1 MTLQQLRYAIAVADC
16 GSMNQAAAKLFISQ
30 PSLSEAVKEL
40 EREIGIRIFGRT
52 NRGILVTTEGNEFLG
67 YARQVVEQYRLMEQ
81 RYVEKTQTKKR
92 FAVSMQHYTFAV
104 KAFVEMVKEFGM
116 DDYAFAIHETK
127 TGTVIE
133 HVKDFI
139 SEIGI
144 LYMSDFNRKILM
156 KLIKSFTDRK
166 STRLNSSH

>member
-67 YARQVVEQYRLMEQ
+67 YARQVPSDGAAIRREDTNKEALC
-81 RYVEKTQTKKR
+81 R
-92 FAVSMQHYTFAV
+92 FHAA
-104 KAFVEMVKEFGM
+104 
-116 DDYAFAIHETK
+116 
-127 TGTVIE
+127 
-133 HVKDFI
+133 
-139 SEIGI
+139 
-144 LYMSDFNRKILM
+144 LYLCR
-156 KLIKSFTDRK
+156 
-166 STRLNSSH
+166 

>member
-81 RYVEKTQTKKR
+81 RYVEKTQAKKR

-127 TGTVIE
+127 TGMQVIMLLQQ
-133 HVKDFI
+133 KI
-139 SEIGI
+139 SMVVPTICWHI
-144 LYMSDFNRKILM
+144 HSYHMV
-156 KLIKSFTDRK
+156 
-166 STRLNSSH
+166 STQHS